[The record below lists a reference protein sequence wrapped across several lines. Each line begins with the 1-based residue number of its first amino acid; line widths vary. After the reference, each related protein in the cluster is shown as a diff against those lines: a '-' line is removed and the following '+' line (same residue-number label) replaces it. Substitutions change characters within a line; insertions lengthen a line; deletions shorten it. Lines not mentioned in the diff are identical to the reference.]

1 MRIDWV
7 ESRVE
12 KLEDELKEL
21 QAKYD
26 TLITVIKKKGLDK
39 VNRNGVDDG
48 NYFLYNYGKERNG
61 PWN

>member
-12 KLEDELKEL
+12 RLEEELKEL
-21 QAKYD
+21 NTKYD
-26 TLITVIKKKGLDK
+26 TLITIIRKKGLDK

-48 NYFLYNYGKERNG
+48 NYFLHNYAKERNG
-61 PWN
+61 PWD